1 MQFIKKRIFVKIN
14 EEIIKNI
21 IKLEKILEILFRDEN
36 TL

>member
-1 MQFIKKRIFVKIN
+1 MQFIKNRIFVKIN